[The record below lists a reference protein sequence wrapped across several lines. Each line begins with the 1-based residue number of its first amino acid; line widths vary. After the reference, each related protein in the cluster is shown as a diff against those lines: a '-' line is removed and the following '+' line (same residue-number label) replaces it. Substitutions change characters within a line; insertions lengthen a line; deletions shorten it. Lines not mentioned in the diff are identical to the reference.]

1 MTGLLL
7 RLAGPLQSWGE
18 RSVFTHR
25 DTTAFPTRSGL
36 TGMFAA
42 AEGRDRTQDPAHYAD
57 LRFTVR
63 VDRPGLLTTD
73 YHTVG
78 GGLPPRETLITSEG
92 KHKGSAVVS
101 HRQYLA
107 DAVFVIAVTGPG
119 TIVGRIADALERPV
133 WAPFLGRRACVPDE
147 PLLLAVGVDAPENE
161 LFTGVPLSP
170 DDTKRTAGDTV
181 PVTFLWDH
189 TPPNRPELA
198 TALDIADQ
206 PLSFHPHHR
215 HYGVRR
221 LYRTEEPLSGALVA
235 PRDKLRS
242 RLLDYCLGA
251 SA

>member
-1 MTGLLL
+1 MSGLLL

-25 DTTAFPTRSGL
+25 DTTAFPTRSAL

-42 AEGRDRTQDPAHYAD
+42 AEGRDRTQDPAYYAD

-63 VDRPGLLTTD
+63 VDRPGLPLTD

-92 KHKGSAVVS
+92 KHKGAAVVS

-107 DAVFVIAVTGPG
+107 DAVFTVAVTGPDAS
-119 TIVGRIADALERPV
+119 VMRIAEALEHPI

-147 PLLLAVGVDAPENE
+147 PLLLAAGLTDPEQE
-161 LFTGVPLSP
+161 LLTSVPLSP
-170 DDTKRTAGDTV
+170 DEARRATGDTV
-181 PVTFLWDH
+181 HVTFLWDR
-189 TPPNRPELA
+189 TPPHRPETA
-198 TALDIADQ
+198 TALDVADQ
-206 PLSFHPHHR
+206 PLSFHPHNR
-215 HYGVRR
+215 RYGLRR
-221 LYRTEEPLSGALVA
+221 LYRTEEPLPATLTA
-235 PRDKLRS
+235 PRGELRS

-251 SA
+251 LA